1 MAETRLEAWA
11 TVAGLLTRMGYS
23 ARVEPG
29 YRPVILGSPTQPG
42 TVLALISCA
51 PELVIGCVLGNTAQD
66 PEAHLPNRSVKVAKA
81 RQTDPGP
88 PLFAHWCDDEERP
101 G

>member
-29 YRPVILGSPTQPG
+29 YRPVIPGVLTQPG
-42 TVLALISCA
+42 TVLALVTCA
-51 PELVIGCVLGNTAQD
+51 PEMVIGCVLGNTAQD
-66 PEAHLPNRSVKVAKA
+66 PEAHLPNRSLKVAKA
-81 RQTDPGP
+81 KAWEPGD
-88 PLFAHWCDDEERP
+88 PLFAHWCDNK